1 MRCSSEEERAVEVTR
16 QVLLRTVRL
25 TNVNLSKFTL
35 GKNFIE
41 DLLRALTNWWTSE
54 VDMAS

>member
-25 TNVNLSKFTL
+25 TNVHLSKFTL
-35 GKNFIE
+35 GKNFVE
-41 DLLRALTNWWTSE
+41 DRLRALTNWWTSE